1 MQRLSVNRDD
11 PLYRYAINFMESV
24 WGTVGKNIFPGSQPV
39 SIEYRHF
46 NILKSNQYVVCEKT
60 DGVRFMMLAFLYN
73 NKKQCVF
80 INRALDM
87 YTCPLN
93 FKMDVYKG
101 SVLEGEMYGDVFMIY
116 DTLLSCGENVGNYDF
131 LTRLKSIE
139 KIKKMLT
146 CLKYDP
152 IKLKIKT
159 FHIMNEYRQ
168 FLEEYLP
175 TVTETIDGLIFTPVN
190 DTVKKGTHE
199 TMFKWK
205 PRDKNTIDFQVK
217 RGTDAWRL
225 YVQEKGKLI
234 YESEIPYVM
243 VPENARTWIEENAII
258 ECQYMFN
265 DTPMWWKPVNRRYD
279 KTFPNSRRTFYRT
292 LVNIKEDISIT
303 DFLECMS

>member
-1 MQRLSVNRDD
+1 
-11 PLYRYAINFMESV
+11 MESV

-159 FHIMNEYRQ
+159 FHVMNEYKQ
-168 FLEEYLP
+168 FLEDYLP
-175 TVTETIDGLIFTPVN
+175 TVTDTVDGLIFTPVN
-190 DTVKKGTHE
+190 DTIKKGTHE

-234 YESEIPYVM
+234 YESEIPYAM

-265 DTPMWWKPVNRRYD
+265 DVPMWWKPVDRRYD

>member
-1 MQRLSVNRDD
+1 
-11 PLYRYAINFMESV
+11 
-24 WGTVGKNIFPGSQPV
+24 
-39 SIEYRHF
+39 
-46 NILKSNQYVVCEKT
+46 
-60 DGVRFMMLAFLYN
+60 
-73 NKKQCVF
+73 
-80 INRALDM
+80 
-87 YTCPLN
+87 
-93 FKMDVYKG
+93 
-101 SVLEGEMYGDVFMIY
+101 
-116 DTLLSCGENVGNYDF
+116 
-131 LTRLKSIE
+131 
-139 KIKKMLT
+139 
-146 CLKYDP
+146 
-152 IKLKIKT
+152 
-159 FHIMNEYRQ
+159 
-168 FLEEYLP
+168 
-175 TVTETIDGLIFTPVN
+175 VN
-190 DTVKKGTHE
+190 DAVKKGTHE

>member
-11 PLYRYAINFMESV
+11 PLYRYAINFMESA

-60 DGVRFMMLAFLYN
+60 DGVRFMMLVFLYN

-93 FKMDVYKG
+93 FKTDVYKG
-101 SVLEGEMYGDVFMIY
+101 SILEGEMYGDVFMIY
-116 DTLLSCGENVGNYDF
+116 DILLSCGETVSNCDF

-265 DTPMWWKPVNRRYD
+265 DTTMWWKPVNRRYD

>member
-1 MQRLSVNRDD
+1 
-11 PLYRYAINFMESV
+11 MESA

-60 DGVRFMMLAFLYN
+60 DGVRFMMLVFLYN

-93 FKMDVYKG
+93 FKTDVYEG
-101 SVLEGEMYGDVFMIY
+101 SILEGEMYGDVFMIY
-116 DTLLSCGENVGNYDF
+116 DILLSCGETVSNCDF

>member
-11 PLYRYAINFMESV
+11 PLYRYAINFMESA

-60 DGVRFMMLAFLYN
+60 DGVRFMMLVFLYN

-93 FKMDVYKG
+93 FKTDVYKG
-101 SVLEGEMYGDVFMIY
+101 SILEGEMYGDVFMIY
-116 DTLLSCGENVGNYDF
+116 DILLSCGETVSNCDF

-190 DTVKKGTHE
+190 DAVKKGTHE

>member
-1 MQRLSVNRDD
+1 V
-11 PLYRYAINFMESV
+11 
-24 WGTVGKNIFPGSQPV
+24 
-39 SIEYRHF
+39 
-46 NILKSNQYVVCEKT
+46 
-60 DGVRFMMLAFLYN
+60 FLYN

-93 FKMDVYKG
+93 FKTDVYKG
-101 SVLEGEMYGDVFMIY
+101 SILEGEMYGDVFMIY
-116 DTLLSCGENVGNYDF
+116 DILLSCGETVSNCDF

>member
-11 PLYRYAINFMESV
+11 PLYRYAINFMESA

-60 DGVRFMMLAFLYN
+60 DGVRFMMLVFLYN

-93 FKMDVYKG
+93 FKTDVYKG
-101 SVLEGEMYGDVFMIY
+101 SILEGEMYGDVFMIY
-116 DTLLSCGENVGNYDF
+116 DILLSCGETVSNCDF